1 MYNYDWNYWFW
12 HMWGFGFFWIWQILF
27 YVVIIFL
34 VIYFINKISQKN
46 ERKNESALEILKKRY
61 VNWEIDKDEFDE
73 KKNDLLN

>member
-1 MYNYDWNYWFW
+1 
-12 HMWGFGFFWIWQILF
+12 MWGFGFFWIWQILF